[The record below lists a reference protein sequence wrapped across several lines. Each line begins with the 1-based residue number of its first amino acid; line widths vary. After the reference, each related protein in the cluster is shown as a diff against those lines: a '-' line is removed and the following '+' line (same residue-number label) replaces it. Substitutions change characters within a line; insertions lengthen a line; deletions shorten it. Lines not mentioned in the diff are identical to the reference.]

1 MTPPLVVVD
10 IGNSRVQMGLV
21 SGLTPVGRPEWG
33 RLENF
38 PTSDWSPAALAN
50 WLPSQ
55 PVAWRVAS
63 VHRPTEQRLAQWR
76 AEARPLDHYHLL
88 RVGDLP
94 LKVDV
99 EQPERVGMDRLVA
112 AVAANRLR
120 RADQAAIVVD
130 AGTAVTVDVVSS
142 DGVFRGGAILPG
154 LRMMTR
160 ALATDTDLLPMVHVA
175 FADDPPP
182 VLGKSTEGAIRS
194 GAFWGAVGAIRQI
207 ISRLPLELG
216 RNAQLFVTGGDA
228 RILARLIDPLANF
241 VPDMVLAGVVWSRP

>member
-21 SGLTPVGRPEWG
+21 SGLTTVGPLAWG

-38 PTSDWSPAALAN
+38 PTSNWSPAALAN

-76 AEARPLDHYHLL
+76 EEMRPLDHYHLL

-120 RADQAAIVVD
+120 RQIRRR
-130 AGTAVTVDVVSS
+130 SS
-142 DGVFRGGAILPG
+142 SMRG
-154 LRMMTR
+154 
-160 ALATDTDLLPMVHVA
+160 
-175 FADDPPP
+175 PP
-182 VLGKSTEGAIRS
+182 
-194 GAFWGAVGAIRQI
+194 
-207 ISRLPLELG
+207 
-216 RNAQLFVTGGDA
+216 
-228 RILARLIDPLANF
+228 
-241 VPDMVLAGVVWSRP
+241 